1 MWLKCTKN
9 QRSSFISFYLHLVD
23 WAPSYIKLGHH
34 TSQWIW
40 TFLPSRG
47 LTQWGQG
54 FDHCSD
60 RNNQWQWL
68 AQSWVHIWRVN
79 DSVNI
84 RARWVN
90 AEHFPV
96 GSAGLPVG
104 LPAPCFR
111 VPFPSA
117 HCSVFLSRLLVVLCP
132 QPPIKASQLPLQ
144 SKRSG
149 RAPLV
154 WWGESHDLPKNLWL
168 LPHSSYFV
176 SNLLFIFFSS
186 SPPAPHTHL
195 KKFVVKLI

>member
-60 RNNQWQWL
+60 PNNQWQWL

-144 SKRSG
+144 SGREVAVLPWFDGEKVMTCLRISG
-149 RAPLV
+149 
-154 WWGESHDLPKNLWL
+154 
-168 LPHSSYFV
+168 YF
-176 SNLLFIFFSS
+176 LIPPTLCPIFFSFFFLHL
-186 SPPAPHTHL
+186 PLPHTHT
-195 KKFVVKLI
+195 